1 MASNTI
7 IKGVHVSFDIVD
19 HFAPRI
25 PKQRC
30 PEEDATISRICVA
43 ENLTMAI
50 NALPQSGDVICAM
63 KDLRLPII
71 IHAYYIKGRRYE

>member
-50 NALPQSGDVICAM
+50 NALPQSGDVINLWRKTHRLACGM
-63 KDLRLPII
+63 KAPFST
-71 IHAYYIKGRRYE
+71 

>member
-1 MASNTI
+1 MGNDKL

-19 HFAPRI
+19 HFTPRI

-30 PEEDATISRICVA
+30 PKEDAIISRICVA

-50 NALPQSGDVICAM
+50 NALPQAGDVICAM
-63 KDLRLPII
+63 KDLKLPII
-71 IHAYYIKGRRYE
+71 IHDFFIL